1 MDVVTAI
8 LDSSSQVSPI
18 SIADSSLLDVIH
30 IVINS
35 LLLLLLILMII
46 IICHGG
52 GCVF

>member
-30 IVINS
+30 TVINS
-35 LLLLLLILMII
+35 LLLLLILMMI